1 MRRNIIEEMMD
12 YMQNVMGMEYN
23 EAGSY
28 VMLKDSFTFDENSV
42 TVINRITHSEDI
54 PRNIKDVYYSSMMYD
69 RDAVLIWLVLDSI
82 NYTGDI
88 NLKLDLFLYGKFV
101 KTIREEKF
109 DIKRL
114 VSDMGIISSM
124 TVMHA
129 IEVTAKWGT
138 SKQLTNLIKMLET
151 VPERLDDIVHFARIC
166 NTLNVDGINDLEN
179 RMIIMRFRN
188 DHGIETKCDFS
199 L

>member
-12 YMQNVMGMEYN
+12 YMQNVMGMKYS

-28 VMLKDSFTFDENSV
+28 VMIKDSFTFDENSV

-54 PRNIKDVYYSSMMYD
+54 PRNIKDMYYSSMMYD

-88 NLKLDLFLYGKFV
+88 NLKLDLFLYGKFEE
-101 KTIREEKF
+101 TIREEKF

-114 VSDMGIISSM
+114 VSDMNIISSM

-151 VPERLDDIVHFARIC
+151 VPERLDDIVYFARIC
-166 NTLNVDGINDLEN
+166 NILNVDGIDNLEN

-188 DHGIETKCDFS
+188 EHGIETKCDLS

>member
-1 MRRNIIEEMMD
+1 MRRDIIGEMMD
-12 YMQNVMGMEYN
+12 YMQNVMGMRYS

-28 VMLKDSFTFDENSV
+28 VMLKECFTFDENSV
-42 TVINRITHSEDI
+42 TVISKTYSEDTPI
-54 PRNIKDVYYSSMMYD
+54 NVKDKYYSSMVYD
-69 RDAVLIWLVLDSI
+69 RDAILIWLVLDSI

-88 NLKLDLFLYGKFV
+88 NLKLDLFCYSKFV

-109 DIKRL
+109 DIKRM
-114 VSDMGIISSM
+114 VSDMDSISSM

-129 IEVTAKWGT
+129 IEVTARWGT
-138 SKQLTNLIKMLET
+138 SEQLTKFIKMIEA
-151 VPERLDDIVHFARIC
+151 VPERLNDIAYFARIC
-166 NTLNVDGINDLEN
+166 QTLNVDDINNLEN

-188 DHGIETKCDFS
+188 EHSIETKCDFS

>member
-12 YMQNVMGMEYN
+12 YMQNVMGVEYS

-42 TVINRITHSEDI
+42 TVINRITHS
-54 PRNIKDVYYSSMMYD
+54 KDVPCNIRDMYYSSMMYD

-88 NLKLDLFLYGKFV
+88 NLKLDLVVYGEFV

-114 VSDMGIISSM
+114 ISNMGVISSM

-151 VPERLDDIVHFARIC
+151 VPERLDDIVHLARIC

-188 DHGIETKCDFS
+188 DHGIETKCDLS

>member
-1 MRRNIIEEMMD
+1 MRDIIGEMMD
-12 YMQNVMGMEYN
+12 YMQNVMGMKYS

-28 VMLKDSFTFDENSV
+28 VMLKESFTFDENSV
-42 TVINRITHSEDI
+42 TVINRIYSEDI
-54 PRNIKDVYYSSMMYD
+54 PRNIRDMYYSSMMYD
-69 RDAVLIWLVLDSI
+69 HDAVLIWLVLDSI

-88 NLKLDLFLYGKFV
+88 NLKLDLFFYGEFV

-114 VSDMGIISSM
+114 VSDMGVISSM

-129 IEVTAKWGT
+129 IEVTAKLGT
-138 SKQLTNLIKMLET
+138 SKQLTNLIKMIEA
-151 VPERLDDIVHFARIC
+151 VPERLDDIVYFARIC

-188 DHGIETKCDFS
+188 EHGIETKCDFS